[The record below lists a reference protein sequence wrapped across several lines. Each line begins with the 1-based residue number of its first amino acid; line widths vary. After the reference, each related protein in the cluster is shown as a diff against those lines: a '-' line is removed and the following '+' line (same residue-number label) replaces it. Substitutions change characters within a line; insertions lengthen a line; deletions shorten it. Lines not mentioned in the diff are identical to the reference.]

1 MSDPRAPTFDRH
13 GDWRRWQMG
22 ELPKPSNG
30 AIPTP
35 QEDPA
40 SQQRGN
46 IQAAQKAAEQAR
58 QCEQQERQALDDRI
72 RQQAEREGHQAGF
85 DRGHAEG
92 LEQGL
97 AEARKQAEQEL
108 QQQLKA
114 NLSPI
119 KTLAEQFSNALTQ
132 LDDDVAHDLVELA
145 LATGKQLAAEAL
157 SETPD
162 HILTVVRELLHSE
175 PPLIGQQRLWLNP
188 DDHRLVDEHLGLE
201 LDAAGWKLQPDDQ
214 LPRGGCRVTSAQGEL
229 DATFE
234 GRWQA
239 IKAQVRKRPPG
250 TADALSS
257 STS

>member
-13 GDWRRWQMG
+13 GDWRRWQMD
-22 ELPKPSNG
+22 ELPQPSSG
-30 AIPTP
+30 FASTP
-35 QEDPA
+35 QENAA
-40 SQQRGN
+40 SQQRRK
-46 IQAAQKAAEQAR
+46 IQAAKKAAEQAR
-58 QCEQQERQALDDRI
+58 QREQQERKALHDKI
-72 RQQAEREGHQAGF
+72 RQQAELDGHQEGF

-97 AEARKQAEQEL
+97 AEGRKQAEEEL
-108 QQQLKA
+108 TKQLKA
-114 NLSPI
+114 KLSPI
-119 KTLAEQFSNALTQ
+119 KNLAEQFSTALTQ
-132 LDDDVAHDLVELA
+132 LDDEIAHDLVELA

-157 SETPD
+157 KDTPE
-162 HILTVVRELLHSE
+162 HILTVVRELLHTE
-175 PPLIGQQRLWLNP
+175 PPLTGQQRLWLNP
-188 DDHRLVDEHLGLE
+188 DDHRLIDEHLGLE

-214 LPRGGCRVTSAQGEL
+214 LPRGSCRVTSAQGEL

-239 IKAQVRKRPPG
+239 IKAQARKRPPS